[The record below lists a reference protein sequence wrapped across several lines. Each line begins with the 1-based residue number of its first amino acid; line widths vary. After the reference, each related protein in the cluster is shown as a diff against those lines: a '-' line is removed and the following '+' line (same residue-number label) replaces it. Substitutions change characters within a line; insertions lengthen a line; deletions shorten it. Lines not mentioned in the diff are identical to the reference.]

1 MRIEDAKLLWRC
13 RRGAR
18 ELDSLLVPYG
28 LMRINV
34 MDEVEKYNL
43 RFLLEQQDP
52 DLLDWFL
59 GRRTPNDVRIS
70 AAIDNVLEFRATRQH
85 VGEPYSAV

>member
-1 MRIEDAKLLWRC
+1 MSREDARLLWRC

-28 LMRINV
+28 SSQIHGMTV
-34 MDEVEKYNL
+34 DDKSNL
-43 RFLLEQQDP
+43 GRLLEQQDP

-59 GRRTPNDVRIS
+59 ERSTPEDSLIAEAVRNILIFS
-70 AAIDNVLEFRATRQH
+70 KARKQAKDI
-85 VGEPYSAV
+85 

>member
-1 MRIEDAKLLWRC
+1 VNIENAKLLWRC

-28 LMRINV
+28 TAHLPTMNI
-34 MDEVEKYNL
+34 DEKN
-43 RFLLEQQDP
+43 RFANLLEEQDS

-59 GRRTPNDVRIS
+59 GRATPDNSSLLRTINNILDFKKNCGVS
-70 AAIDNVLEFRATRQH
+70 E
-85 VGEPYSAV
+85 S

>member
-1 MRIEDAKLLWRC
+1 MNIENAKLLWRC

-28 LMRINV
+28 TVHLPTMNI
-34 MDEVEKYNL
+34 DEKN
-43 RFLLEQQDP
+43 RFANLLEEQDS

-59 GRRTPNDVRIS
+59 GRATPDNSSLLRTIN
-70 AAIDNVLEFRATRQH
+70 NVLDFKKT
-85 VGEPYSAV
+85 AVLVNRRLEL